1 MTNGHDLGH
10 LRSAASE
17 RKLQREKEH
26 TVDTLANPSGANT
39 TAASKPAIP
48 TPALLLEMLHV
59 STRVSDLIFSPGS
72 LPHVEVSGQL
82 VPVKIPGLQ
91 ILGPEDT
98 HRIAGELIGGNKQA
112 MATLQEQ
119 GSCDIS
125 YSLPAQCRFR
135 VNIFVQRGSHAIV
148 MRVIP
153 KSIPSFADLKLPPQ
167 LAEIANLRN
176 GVVLVTGPTGSGKS
190 STMAAILDRINETQA
205 YHIITI
211 EDPVEFL
218 HRHKRSIIHQ
228 RELHSDTPSFAL
240 ALRAALR
247 QAPKVIL
254 VGEMRD
260 KETIE
265 IALEAAETGH
275 LVLSTLHTTDAS
287 KTVERIIGVFPLAEQ
302 QTIRNRFA
310 KSFRYIVSQRLL
322 PRKEGAGRVAAIEIL
337 KSTLRTREYLD
348 KGEVEGKS
356 LLDAMRDGDTEG
368 MQHFDGE
375 IEKLIRADMID
386 YDTAMAYA
394 TNPGNLRL
402 QLTDLGLEPPR
413 IPVEKAAPPAKETK
427 KEETELE
434 IE

>member
-1 MTNGHDLGH
+1 MATPGRAPL
-10 LRSAASE
+10 
-17 RKLQREKEH
+17 
-26 TVDTLANPSGANT
+26 PNT
-39 TAASKPAIP
+39 APVPP
-48 TPALLLEMLHV
+48 TPALLLAMLQV
-59 STRVSDLIFSPGS
+59 SSHVSDLIFSPGNH
-72 LPHVEVSGQL
+72 PHVEVSGQL
-82 VPVKIPGLQ
+82 VPVKMPGVPVLSP
-91 ILGPEDT
+91 GDT
-98 HRIAGELIGGNKQA
+98 QRIAQELIGDNKQA
-112 MATLQEQ
+112 TGMLQTQ

-125 YSLPAQCRFR
+125 YSLPGTARFR
-135 VNIFVQRGSHAIV
+135 VNVFVQRGSHAIV

-153 KSIPSFADLKLPPQ
+153 KSIPSFDELKLPQ
-167 LAEIANLRN
+167 ELAHIADIKN
-176 GVVLVTGPTGSGKS
+176 GIVLVTGPTGSGKS
-190 STMAAILDRINETQA
+190 STLAAILDRINETKA
-205 YHIITI
+205 YHILTI
-211 EDPVEFL
+211 EDPVEFM
-218 HRHKRSIIHQ
+218 HRHKRSIVHQ

-322 PRKEGAGRVAAIEIL
+322 PRKEGTGRVAAIEIL
-337 KSTLRTREYLD
+337 KSTLRTREYLE

-375 IEKLIRADMID
+375 IEKLIRAGMVD
-386 YDTAMAYA
+386 YDTAMAYS

-402 QLTDLGLEPPR
+402 LLSDLLGEAPEAPR
-413 IPVEKAAPPAKETK
+413 ASAPLPAKGK
-427 KEETELE
+427 GKQETEIELE
-434 IE
+434 

>member
-1 MTNGHDLGH
+1 M
-10 LRSAASE
+10 ASPG
-17 RKLQREKEH
+17 R
-26 TVDTLANPSGANT
+26 A
-39 TAASKPAIP
+39 AIP
-48 TPALLLEMLHV
+48 NIAPTAIPPTSELLLAMLQMSSH
-59 STRVSDLIFSPGS
+59 VSDLIFSPGS
-72 LPHVEVSGQL
+72 HPHVEVSGQL
-82 VPVKIPGLQ
+82 VPVKIPGLPVLNPDATQ
-91 ILGPEDT
+91 
-98 HRIAGELIGGNKQA
+98 RIASDLIGNNKLA
-112 MATLQEQ
+112 IATLQQQ

-125 YSLPAQCRFR
+125 YSLPGTARFR

-153 KSIPSFADLKLPPQ
+153 KTIPSFDKLKLPAQ
-167 LAEIANLRN
+167 LAEIVELKN
-176 GVVLVTGPTGSGKS
+176 GIVLVTGPTGSGKS
-190 STMAAILDRINETQA
+190 STLAAILDRINETKA
-205 YHIITI
+205 YHILTI
-211 EDPVEFL
+211 EDPVEFMHL
-218 HRHKRSIIHQ
+218 HKRSIIHQ

-265 IALEAAETGH
+265 VALEAAETGH

-302 QTIRNRFA
+302 HTIRNRFA

-322 PRKEGAGRVAAIEIL
+322 PHKEGTGRVAAIEIL

-375 IEKLIRADMID
+375 IEKLIRAGTID

-394 TNPGNLRL
+394 TNADNLRL
-402 QLTDLGLEPPR
+402 QLADLLGEAPAAIAVSARPA
-413 IPVEKAAPPAKETK
+413 EKAKRD
-427 KEETELE
+427 TELE

>member
-1 MTNGHDLGH
+1 MATPGRAPLPN
-10 LRSAASE
+10 AAAA
-17 RKLQREKEH
+17 
-26 TVDTLANPSGANT
+26 TVP
-39 TAASKPAIP
+39 P
-48 TPALLLEMLHV
+48 TPALLLAMLQV
-59 STRVSDLIFSPGS
+59 STHVSDLIFSPGS
-72 LPHVEVSGQL
+72 HPHIEVSGQL
-82 VPVKIPGLQ
+82 VPVKMPGLSVLS
-91 ILGPEDT
+91 IADT
-98 HRIAGELIGGNKQA
+98 QRIAQELIGENKQA
-112 MATLQEQ
+112 IAMLQSQ

-125 YSLPAQCRFR
+125 YSLPGTARFR

-153 KSIPSFADLKLPPQ
+153 RNIPTFDELKLPKP
-167 LAEIANLRN
+167 LTEIVDLKN
-176 GVVLVTGPTGSGKS
+176 GIVLVTGPTGSGKS
-190 STMAAILDRINETQA
+190 STLAAILDRINETKA
-205 YHIITI
+205 YHILTI
-211 EDPVEFL
+211 EDPVEFM
-218 HRHKRSIIHQ
+218 HRHKRSIVHQ

-302 QTIRNRFA
+302 QSVRNRFA
-310 KSFRYIVSQRLL
+310 RSFRFIVSQRLL
-322 PRKEGAGRVAAIEIL
+322 PRKGATGRVAAIEIL
-337 KSTLRTREYLD
+337 KSTMRTREYLE

-375 IEKLIRADMID
+375 IEKLIRGGAID
-386 YDTAMAYA
+386 YDTAMAYS

-402 QLTDLGLEPPR
+402 QLSDLLGEAPATPS
-413 IPVEKAAPPAKETK
+413 ASAPPPPKAKQA
-427 KEETELE
+427 TELE
-434 IE
+434 LE